1 MGGFPSYFGEKFDA
15 PRFRVHGDSMAV
27 STPEPKTGPDSIDT
41 ERLKRDI
48 LELAEIG
55 RNEEDRGLYRMAF
68 TEADMEAKQWL
79 LDRLKLSGIR
89 GRLDGA
95 ANVIGRVGPDDPEV
109 PAILIGS
116 HTDTVPRAGMLDG
129 ALGVLCGLEVLR
141 QLKECEDELEVP
153 VELISFSDEE
163 GRFGGMLG
171 SQAFAG
177 LISPETLYQPDLDG
191 IVLRDAME
199 ERGLNAFDAL
209 GARRSPNTVRAY
221 YELHIE
227 QGPVLDEAGESVGI
241 VEAITGL
248 FKWLVRFRGE
258 ANHAGTTPMEMRHDA
273 FMGLADF
280 AHEIPR
286 ILEENGSERSRA
298 TIGKAQIL
306 PGAPNTVP
314 GEVEF
319 SLDVRD
325 TDPEV
330 LDELA
335 NAFRKA
341 LSAIGRRRQLMM
353 ELEIQSRIEPVACD
367 PELVGNLEKKAEEL
381 DLLWRRMPSGAAHD
395 AQIIAG
401 IAPVAMLF
409 VPSRD
414 GQSHSPSE
422 WTDWEDIFAGA
433 RLLCQSV
440 RSIACKESSN

>member
-1 MGGFPSYFGEKFDA
+1 METPVETTADA
-15 PRFRVHGDSMAV
+15 TTIDS
-27 STPEPKTGPDSIDT
+27 

-55 RNEEDRGLYRMAF
+55 RSEEDRGLYRMAF
-68 TEADMEAKQWL
+68 TEADMRAKQWL
-79 LDRLKLSGIR
+79 LDRMKLAGIR

-95 ANVIGRVGPDDPEV
+95 ANVIGRVGPEGDE

-129 ALGVLCGLEVLR
+129 ALGVLCGLECLR
-141 QLKECEDELEVP
+141 QLKACEDELRVP

-171 SQAFAG
+171 SEAFCG
-177 LISPETLYQPDLDG
+177 LISPETLYQADLDG
-191 IVLRDAME
+191 TILRDEME
-199 ERGLNAFDAL
+199 ARGLNAFDAL
-209 GARRSPNTVRAY
+209 GARRPPGTVKAY
-221 YELHIE
+221 FELHIE
-227 QGPVLDEAGESVGI
+227 QGPVLDRAGESVGI

-248 FKWLVRFRGE
+248 FKWRVRFRGE
-258 ANHAGTTPMEMRHDA
+258 ANHAGTTPMEMRRDA

-280 AHEIPR
+280 AHELPR
-286 ILEENGSERSRA
+286 IIDENGTDRSRA

-325 TDPEV
+325 TDPAA

-335 NAFRKA
+335 DALRKA
-341 LSAIGRRRQLMM
+341 LSAIARRRGLMM
-353 ELEIQSRIEPVACD
+353 ELEIQSRIEPVDCD
-367 PELVGNLEKKAEEL
+367 PALADLLESEAKKL
-381 DLLWRRMPSGAAHD
+381 DLSWRRMPSGAAHD
-395 AQIIAG
+395 AQIVAS
-401 IAPVAMLF
+401 IAPVVMIF

-422 WTDWEDIFAGA
+422 WTDWEDINAGA
-433 RLLCQSV
+433 QLLLESV
-440 RSIACKESSN
+440 RSLATGK

>member
-1 MGGFPSYFGEKFDA
+1 MADPTSALLPA
-15 PRFRVHGDSMAV
+15 PAPIDS
-27 STPEPKTGPDSIDT
+27 
-41 ERLKRDI
+41 ERLKRDL

-55 RNEEDRGLYRMAF
+55 RNTEDRGIYRMAF
-68 TEADMEAKQWL
+68 TTADMAARQWL
-79 LDRLKLSGIR
+79 LDRLKVAGIP

-95 ANVIGRVGPDDPEV
+95 ANVIGRVGPDDPDI

-141 QLKECEDELEVP
+141 QLKARESDLRWP
-153 VELISFSDEE
+153 VELISFTDEE

-171 SQAFAG
+171 SEAFCG
-177 LISPETLYQPDLDG
+177 LISPETLYQADLDG
-191 IVLRDAME
+191 VLLRDAME
-199 ERGLNAFDAL
+199 ARGLNAFDAL
-209 GARRSPNTVRAY
+209 GARRAPGSVAAY
-221 YELHIE
+221 LELHIE
-227 QGPVLDEAGESVGI
+227 QGPVLDRAGESVGI

-258 ANHAGTTPMEMRHDA
+258 ANHAGTTPMAMRRDA

-286 ILEENGSERSRA
+286 LLEENGGERSRA
-298 TIGKAQIL
+298 TIGKARIL

-325 TDPEV
+325 TDPGI

-335 NAFRKA
+335 DACRKA
-341 LSAIGRRRQLMM
+341 LSAIARRRDLML
-353 ELEIQSRIEPVACD
+353 ELDIQSRIEPVACD
-367 PELVGNLEKKAEEL
+367 AGLIGRLESAATRL
-381 DLLWRRMPSGAAHD
+381 SLPWRRLPSGAAHD
-395 AQIIAG
+395 AQIVAA
-401 IAPVAMLF
+401 IAPVAMIF

-414 GQSHSPSE
+414 GQSHSPGE

-433 RLLCQSV
+433 RLLHEAA
-440 RSIACKESSN
+440 REMAHGESPPVIGTKFANREAPV